1 MLCSHILAM
10 NNNIKKILPILFS
23 FFVMGFCDVVGI
35 ATSYVKQDF
44 GWSET
49 MAGFIP
55 SMVFIWFFFLSIP
68 AALAMN
74 KSGRKNMVLLSDLV
88 TFLGMVIPFISYN
101 VYTCIAAFVL
111 LGIGNTMLQV
121 SLNPLVSNVVRDDRL
136 SSTMTTGQV
145 VKAVSS
151 FCGPLIAAFAA
162 TVIGN
167 WKYLFPIYAAITLI
181 SALWLMS
188 TKIERESDISPVSSF
203 GSAIGLLKDPFIVI
217 LFLGIFCIVG
227 IDVGTNTAGPKLLME
242 RCGMPVTSAGIASS
256 TYFICRT
263 VGALLG
269 AILLVKVSNRK
280 FLIVNVLAAILF
292 LAILL
297 FVQSEGMILA
307 CIGGI
312 GFFCSSIYSVIFAEA
327 LRIFPSKKNEL
338 SGLMNMGLCGGA
350 VIPPLMGLLTDS
362 IGSQVGSLIIIGICM
377 LYLLFC
383 GLKFK
388 EATAR

>member
-1 MLCSHILAM
+1 M

-74 KSGRKNMVLLSDLV
+74 KSGRKNMVLISDLV
-88 TFLGMVIPFISYN
+88 TFLGMIIPFISYN
-101 VYTCIAAFVL
+101 VYTCIAAFIM

-121 SLNPLVSNVVRDDRL
+121 SLNPLLSNVVSDDRL
-136 SSTMTTGQV
+136 SSSMTTGQV

-181 SALWLMS
+181 SALWLMA
-188 TKIERESDISPVSSF
+188 TKIDRESDISPVSSF
-203 GSAIGLLKDPFIVI
+203 GSALGLLKDPFILI

-242 RCGMPVTSAGIASS
+242 RCGMPVASAGIASS

-280 FLIVNVLAAILF
+280 FILANIVAAMLF
-292 LAILL
+292 LIILL
-297 FVQSEGMILA
+297 FVRGKGMILT
-307 CIGGI
+307 CVGGI
-312 GFFCSSIYSVIFAEA
+312 GFFCASIYAVIFAEA
-327 LRIFPSKKNEL
+327 LKIFPSKKNEL
-338 SGLMNMGLCGGA
+338 SGLMTMGVCGGA
-350 VIPPLMGLLTDS
+350 VIPPLMGLMTDS

-377 LYLLFC
+377 VYILFC

-388 EATAR
+388 KA